1 MALENT
7 RLIRPRSRLKKG
19 EGIVLGI
26 IFGLLFGIIISN
38 LLNHFVFVVIG
49 IAVGHYMGLLIE
61 VLACDSTS
69 KEVSSY
75 RKYSFIVT
83 IVAVASIIYLAL
95 VN

>member
-1 MALENT
+1 MELENSH
-7 RLIRPRSRLKKG
+7 LIRPRSRLKKG
-19 EGIVLGI
+19 EGMVLGI
-26 IFGLLFGIIISN
+26 IFGLLIGIIIGS
-38 LLNHFVFVVIG
+38 LLNHFVFIAIG
-49 IAVGHYMGLLIE
+49 LAVGHYTGLIIE

-83 IVAVASIIYLAL
+83 IVAIASIIYIAL